1 MGAAEARIP
10 LPPNVSEEELRTLA
24 AVKLFEVGRVS
35 LGQAAAL
42 AGYSV
47 RSFVEVLARFQV
59 PVINYPA
66 EDVEREILSCARS
79 SPTRAA

>member
-1 MGAAEARIP
+1 MGTAEARIP

-42 AGYSV
+42 ADHSV

-66 EDVEREILSCARS
+66 EDLEKEILS
-79 SPTRAA
+79 